1 MDAVAMA
8 WFEYH
13 TEEVRGVACEIL
25 YNGQKKVIEEGQT
38 ITRFLHDLGTNQ
50 QMVSVQ
56 YNGRVLRK
64 EEYHRTL
71 LRDGDEVKVLYFMGG
86 GR

>member
-1 MDAVAMA
+1 MNAVAMA
-8 WFEYH
+8 SFECN
-13 TEEVRGVACEIL
+13 TEEVSRVACEIL

-56 YNGRVLRK
+56 YNGRVLKK
-64 EEYHRTL
+64 EEYNSTL

>member
-1 MDAVAMA
+1 M
-8 WFEYH
+8 
-13 TEEVRGVACEIL
+13 TCEIL
-25 YNGQKKVIEEGQT
+25 YNGQKKVVQEGQT
-38 ITRFLHDLGTNQ
+38 IALFLRDLGTNQ

-64 EEYHRTL
+64 EEYNSTFL
-71 LRDGDEVKVLYFMGG
+71 QDGDEVKVLYFMGG